1 MEKRPVIAAI
11 CGIKNSGKT
20 TLIEKLTSCMSSKG
34 LRVAVIKHDGHDF
47 SCDVPDTD
55 TDRCSRAGAIGV
67 AAFSSN
73 RIFLHRSSEGWDEK
87 KMISFFPDAD
97 VILIE
102 GLKNSTCR
110 KIEVVREEISQ
121 KPVSNPEGRFLIVSD
136 LPENSFEE
144 DCAGFEE
151 TDRII
156 QCILQG
162 GSIKKEYS
170 C

>member
-1 MEKRPVIAAI
+1 MEIYMEKRPVIAAI

-20 TLIEKLTSCMSSKG
+20 TLIETLTSRMSSEG

-73 RIFLHRSSEGWDEK
+73 RIFLHRSNEGWDEK
-87 KMISFFPDAD
+87 KLISFFPDAD

-102 GLKNSTCR
+102 GLKNSNCR
-110 KIEVVREEISQ
+110 KIELVRKELSR
-121 KPVSNPEGRFLIVSD
+121 KPVSNPEGRILIVSD
-136 LPENSFEE
+136 LPQDSFEE
-144 DCAGFEE
+144 NCAGFEE

-156 QCILQG
+156 QYILQDG
-162 GSIKKEYS
+162 LVK
-170 C
+170 